1 MALTEIVITRALTKI
16 ATDSQVIGRL
26 LDCSDLP
33 MPNVATYTMGGQVFW
48 NTLSNV
54 NGWRL
59 QQNKV
64 FGNYRIIDPNNF
76 RKAWGGEKAILD
88 LFQKL

>member
-16 ATDSQVIGRL
+16 ATD
-26 LDCSDLP
+26 P
-33 MPNVATYTMGGQVFW
+33 KVFW
-48 NTLSNV
+48 NTLNNV

-64 FGNYRIIDPNNF
+64 FGNYRIIDPNNI
-76 RKAWGGEKAILD
+76 RKAWGGKKAILD
-88 LFQKL
+88 LFEKL

>member
-16 ATDSQVIGRL
+16 ATDPKVIGRL
-26 LDCSDLP
+26 LNCSDLP
-33 MPNVATYTMGGQVFW
+33 MPNVATDTMGGQVFW
-48 NTLSNV
+48 NTLSDV

-64 FGNYRIIDPNNF
+64 FGNYRIIDPNNIT
-76 RKAWGGEKAILD
+76 KVWGGEKAILD